1 MILLCIIP
9 LHDYDLNKDLF
20 LLKKKYRTKSSIYF
34 IYETIC
40 YLKIENTLSCL
51 LRDEQIYINNDNF
64 CDNLH
69 KFIYIFLSFI

>member
-1 MILLCIIP
+1 M
-9 LHDYDLNKDLF
+9 
-20 LLKKKYRTKSSIYF
+20 SSIYF

-51 LRDEQIYINNDNF
+51 LRDEQIYINNGNF
-64 CDNLH
+64 SDNLH